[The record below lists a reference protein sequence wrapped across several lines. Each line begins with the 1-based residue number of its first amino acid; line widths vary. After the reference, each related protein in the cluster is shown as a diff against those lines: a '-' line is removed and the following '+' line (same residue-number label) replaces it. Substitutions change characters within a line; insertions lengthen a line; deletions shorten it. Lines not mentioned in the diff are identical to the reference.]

1 MAAPDSNNPP
11 TTQHDNDLT
20 LNRAPSADFDVVPD
34 LSLKPEADSS
44 STLAPTHVPLE
55 DHALVAPDAST
66 QTQPPG
72 VDIFV
77 AEEADRS
84 WLTRLRSLK
93 ASWEKE
99 HTRRRAHEPATVEER
114 KNVEKHL
121 ASLAA
126 LRDVCTSIDQRLVRV
141 EDVSGERREVAAIGE
156 ALRDLCSQTYER
168 LVRIEAAVQRTE
180 EAAAD
185 KKLRELDGRM
195 TERFAAVEETLRRT
209 PESVAERMLP
219 DIERQLTEAR
229 VALQRTEEAAADKTV
244 QELDGRMAERFA
256 AVEETL
262 RRAPDSV
269 AERMLPSI
277 ERQLTEAR
285 MALQRTE
292 DAVADR
298 TLHDLCQNID
308 ARLERTEGTLHHNG
322 GAVTEGL
329 QELTGRMTER
339 FVAVEET
346 LRLTPKSVADRMLP
360 NLERQLM
367 QARMS
372 LQRTEEAVTD
382 KALHELCQ
390 NINARL
396 ERTED
401 SLHRSESI
409 VAEGLQALSAR
420 ITARIAEAEEAIQRI
435 ERIVSSRAVEETR
448 LPTATDD
455 DPVYMQ
461 ERAQR
466 PHANRTNRPF
476 QLPWMAGLVM
486 PVLVL
491 VVTLAIAGLIK
502 TNRAVA
508 PEKVVP
514 LTTSVQT
521 PTPTPAPPPAAVVPI
536 PAQEI
541 PAPSTTALMANA
553 PRSTR
558 GTRISTSPLRTTNR
572 ESAPAATTADR
583 GPRFVGTLSI
593 TSEPSGASVLI
604 NGKPAGKTPLR
615 LPRQRAGSLAVQIA
629 HEGFERWSAAVLVP
643 ADQLTQVTAKLRATA
658 R

>member
-20 LNRAPSADFDVVPD
+20 LNGALSEFDVVPD

-44 STLAPTHVPLE
+44 STLAPTHVPAE
-55 DHALVAPDAST
+55 EHDLVARDASA
-66 QTQPPG
+66 QTEPPG

-77 AEEADRS
+77 AEEVDRS

-99 HTRRRAHEPATVEER
+99 HLRRRAHAAPVTVEGG
-114 KNVEKHL
+114 KSVEKHL

-126 LRDVCTSIDQRLVRV
+126 LRDVYASIDQRLARV
-141 EDVSGERREVAAIGE
+141 ERVSDQREVAAIDE

-168 LVRIEAAVQRTE
+168 LVRIEAAVERTE
-180 EAAAD
+180 EAAAN
-185 KKLRELDGRM
+185 KNLQ
-195 TERFAAVEETLRRT
+195 ERLAAVEETLRLT
-209 PESVAERMLP
+209 PESVANRLIP
-219 DIERQLTEAR
+219 D
-229 VALQRTEEAAADKTV
+229 
-244 QELDGRMAERFA
+244 
-256 AVEETL
+256 
-262 RRAPDSV
+262 
-269 AERMLPSI
+269 I

-292 DAVADR
+292 EAVTDK
-298 TLHDLCQNID
+298 TLHSLCQDIN
-308 ARLERTEGTLHHNG
+308 ARVERTEGTLHDNG
-322 GAVTEGL
+322 TAVTEGL
-329 QELTGRMTER
+329 QALTGQMTER

-382 KALHELCQ
+382 KTLHELCQ

-401 SLHRSESI
+401 SLHRSEGM

-420 ITARIAEAEEAIQRI
+420 ITARIAEAEETIQRI
-435 ERIVSSRAVEETR
+435 ERIVSRALEETR
-448 LPTATDD
+448 LPAATDD
-455 DPVYMQ
+455 HPVHVQ
-461 ERAQR
+461 ERVQPPNVNR
-466 PHANRTNRPF
+466 ANRSF
-476 QLPWMAGLVM
+476 QLPWMAGLVV

-502 TNRAVA
+502 TDRPVP
-508 PEKVVP
+508 PENVVP
-514 LTTSVQT
+514 LATIEQTST
-521 PTPTPAPPPAAVVPI
+521 PPRPAAGPV
-536 PAQEI
+536 AEEEI
-541 PAPSTTALMANA
+541 PAPPAPALMANA
-553 PRSTR
+553 PRSAR
-558 GTRISTSPLRTTNR
+558 ETRISTSPPRTTNR
-572 ESAPAATTADR
+572 ESTPATTATR

-629 HEGFERWSAAVLVP
+629 HDGFERWSAAVLVP
-643 ADQLTQVTAKLRATA
+643 ADQLTQVSAKLRAIA